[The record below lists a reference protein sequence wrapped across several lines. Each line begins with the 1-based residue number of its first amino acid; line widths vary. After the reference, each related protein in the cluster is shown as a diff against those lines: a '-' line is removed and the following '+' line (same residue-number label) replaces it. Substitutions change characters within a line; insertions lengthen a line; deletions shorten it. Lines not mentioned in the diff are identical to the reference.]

1 MQPFQHEQLYQ
12 GCPNPD
18 AERVL
23 AGAHEGLHDQVL
35 LESLEKQF
43 DLPALRVNGGDSG
56 EAELQQERARTLHL
70 HLGAGEVDDDEVAE
84 AVNAAKSGGQDVR
97 VGKVFV
103 GMRCV
108 GETRFPDFGFFQ
120 QGDVCALRGGDGA
133 QRGKCNLQDQR
144 TAAGCILPG
153 IRNLKWRS
161 RIKCTCNQ

>member
-1 MQPFQHEQLYQ
+1 VK
-12 GCPNPD
+12 PNYS
-18 AERVL
+18 R
-23 AGAHEGLHDQVL
+23 
-35 LESLEKQF
+35 
-43 DLPALRVNGGDSG
+43 SG
-56 EAELQQERARTLHL
+56 PGHSTCTWR
-70 HLGAGEVDDDEVAE
+70 GEVDDDEVAE

-120 QGDVCALRGGDGA
+120 QGDVCALRGGDA
-133 QRGKCNLQDQR
+133 RPEGKCNSQDQR

-161 RIKCTCNQ
+161 GLSGLATNELLGPEIRAKWARLPMPQLDRHSPPGGTANGRAGGPANGSRTVTCSKSLCGSAG